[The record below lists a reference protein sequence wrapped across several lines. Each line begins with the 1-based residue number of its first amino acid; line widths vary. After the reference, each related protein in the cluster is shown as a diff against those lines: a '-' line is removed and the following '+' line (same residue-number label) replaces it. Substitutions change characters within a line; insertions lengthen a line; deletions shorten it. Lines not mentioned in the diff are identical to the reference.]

1 MAMHVVGLVIDSTA
15 VTMVRLS
22 GSAKTYDMTLAV
34 HQTLPQHPEPD
45 EALAWQRQTLQ
56 NMVDTYHVRGE
67 PLYVALPAQHAVLRN
82 LTFPFK
88 DPRRI
93 RQTIKFA
100 LEDAHMPFEPEEVVV
115 DFHILPAVKANET
128 RLVVAGMPQEI
139 VASSL
144 ALLQSLG
151 LEPVSLDLDVF
162 GLANATLC
170 GVKALPAHTVA
181 LDVSPTHTLVTVMQQ
196 GTPVFVRSLAHSVC
210 GDDATVVVQANR
222 LSKHLQHTLYACEN
236 MLKQTYEPELL
247 LVSGSMEL
255 QLGLVSTVLQEQ
267 MHCPATIWNLTADG
281 YKPATSR
288 LAPTELPRYAVAF
301 GTAMRGLRR
310 QTKGLNFRQEQFALY
325 RGMEELRGRFISLG
339 ILLLLVCGLGFAS
352 LYLNNSYKT
361 QRYAQLQN
369 EMARIFR
376 ATFPD
381 VRMVQP
387 AVQMREKI
395 RELDDRLKAFGGLTG
410 AQLSGLPLLHEISVH
425 IPAEIVVNVDNLTI
439 ATDTID
445 INGSTT
451 SYDDVVKLKEAVE
464 KSQFLKNVKI
474 QNTKQDTDG
483 KVSFKLT
490 ITTSKTDSTS

>member
-1 MAMHVVGLVIDSTA
+1 MATHVVGLVMESTS
-15 VTMVRLS
+15 VTIVRLS

-34 HQTLPQHPEPD
+34 QQALPQHSEPD
-45 EALAWQRQTLQ
+45 EALALQRQTLQ
-56 NMVDTYHVRGE
+56 SLVDTYHLRDE
-67 PLYVALPAQHAVLRN
+67 PLYVSLPAQHAVLRN
-82 LTFPFK
+82 LALPFK
-88 DPRRI
+88 DLRRI

-100 LEDAHMPFEPEEVVV
+100 LDEHMPFEPEEVVV
-115 DFHILPAVKANET
+115 DFHVLPPLNANET
-128 RLVVAGMPQEI
+128 RLVVAGVPQEI

-144 ALLQSLG
+144 ALLQSIG
-151 LEPVSLDLDVF
+151 LEPVGLDLDVF
-162 GLANATLC
+162 SLANATLC
-170 GVKALPAHTVA
+170 GAKALPAHTVA
-181 LDVSPTHTLVTVMQQ
+181 LDVSPTRTLVTVMQHD
-196 GTPVFVRSLAHSVC
+196 TPVFVRHLAHSIS
-210 GDDATVVVQANR
+210 GDDATVVTQANR

-236 MLKQTYEPELL
+236 MLQQTYEPELL
-247 LVSGSMEL
+247 LVSGSLES

-267 MHCPATIWNLTADG
+267 LHCPATIWNLAADG
-281 YKPATSR
+281 YKPSTSR
-288 LAPTELPRYAVAF
+288 LAPTELPCYAVAF

-325 RGMEELRGRFISLG
+325 RGMEELRGRFIGLG

-352 LYLNNSYKT
+352 LYLNNAYKT

-376 ATFPD
+376 TTFPD

-395 RELDDRLKAFGGLTG
+395 RELDERLKAFGGLTG
-410 AQLSGLPLLHEISVH
+410 AQLSGLPLLHEISTH
-425 IPAEIVVNVDNLTI
+425 IPAEVVVNVDTLTI

-445 INGSTT
+445 MSGSTT
-451 SYDDVVKLKEAVE
+451 SYDDVVKLKDAME
-464 KSQFLKNVKI
+464 KSQFLKNIKI
-474 QNTKQDTDG
+474 QNTKQDADG